1 MAARDSLG
9 MPPRERPS
17 YFVWQEGEP
26 PDVVWEF
33 GVLTVKGGAGKKKE
47 TYRGMGGR
55 EYWLVDPVG
64 GYHDPRLQ
72 GFQLLDGAYERLP
85 WKEGSDGMVTVWSP
99 LLQLK
104 LRFANRQLRFWDRE
118 TAQYL
123 ELPEDE
129 AEGWVPRDAEARAEK
144 AERDLEAE
152 KRARKALEE
161 RIAALEAVSK
171 STRDAM

>member
-1 MAARDSLG
+1 
-9 MPPRERPS
+9 
-17 YFVWQEGEP
+17 
-26 PDVVWEF
+26 
-33 GVLTVKGGAGKKKE
+33 
-47 TYRGMGGR
+47 
-55 EYWLVDPVG
+55 
-64 GYHDPRLQ
+64 
-72 GFQLLDGAYERLP
+72 
-85 WKEGSDGMVTVWSP
+85 MVTVWSP

-129 AEGWVPRDAEARAEK
+129 AEARVQRDAEARAEK

-171 STRDAM
+171 STRDPM

>member
-1 MAARDSLG
+1 MTARDSLG
-9 MPPRERPS
+9 VPPRERPS

-26 PDVVWEF
+26 LDVVWEF

-47 TYRGMGGR
+47 TYRGMGVR
-55 EYWLVDPVG
+55 EYWLVDPVD

-104 LRFANRQLRFWDRE
+104 LRFANRQLRFWDRGQRSISSCRK
-118 TAQYL
+118 TKPRRGCRGMRRRGGPPRRRRKMRNGILRQRS
-123 ELPEDE
+123 EL
-129 AEGWVPRDAEARAEK
+129 G
-144 AERDLEAE
+144 
-152 KRARKALEE
+152 KR
-161 RIAALEAVSK
+161 
-171 STRDAM
+171 